1 MLQSLLPLALVG
13 AVALVVLALFLAAR
27 AVVEWR
33 RDRWKRRLWGPEEG
47 EEALGLLIQ
56 QTKPAT
62 TFLGRMDEGFN
73 LMIQRCGPGWSP
85 AQALGT
91 MLLAGLLLGGI
102 PLVWNLDFIAAAIGF
117 FLGMALCL
125 AYFLFLQARWR
136 LHVQDQLPDAFF
148 LIARSLR
155 AGLSLEQA
163 LTTVA
168 RHGTQP
174 LAGEFKKVVEQ
185 IELGLAIPV
194 ALQNMA
200 RRFELPDFNVFVTAV
215 ALHRTMGGNLALLLE
230 RVATGTRDRNLFR
243 GYFRAATA
251 LGRITAVCIALA
263 APILFA
269 GYAFLQPEF
278 VARFTETAAGFRALG
293 AASLLEVVG
302 CVWLFLLLRIDY

>member
-13 AVALVVLALFLAAR
+13 AVALVVLVLFLAVR

-33 RDRWKRRLWGPEEG
+33 SRRWKRRLWGPEEDD
-47 EEALGLLIQ
+47 EAAGILLP
-56 QTKPAT
+56 QTQPAT

-73 LMIQRCGPGWSP
+73 LMIQRCGPGWTAP
-85 AQALGT
+85 QALGT
-91 MLLAGLLLGGI
+91 MLLMGLLLGGV
-102 PLVWNLDFIAAAIGF
+102 PLIWNLDFITAAIGF

-125 AYFLFLQARWR
+125 AYFLFLQSRWR

-148 LIARSLR
+148 LIARSLK
-155 AGLSLEQA
+155 AGLNLEQSLA
-163 LTTVA
+163 TVA
-168 RHGTQP
+168 THGTQP

-185 IELGLAIPV
+185 VDLGLAVPV

-243 GYFRAATA
+243 GYYRAATA

-263 APILFA
+263 APVLFA
-269 GYAFLQPEF
+269 GYAFWQLDF
-278 VARFTETAAGFRALG
+278 VSRFTDTVQGFRALG
-293 AASLLEVVG
+293 AASILEIIG
-302 CVWLFLLLRIDY
+302 CVWLYLLLRIDY